1 MGAGYLRSMSITDLL
16 EGLHLDSS
24 GILGRNLL
32 PDFLG
37 QGTVNDVGALDHGG
51 GGCWALDRSSRSVI
65 ICHDEE
71 GSTLGGALALKENPV
86 LGERT

>member
-51 GGCWALDRSSRSVI
+51 GWM
-65 ICHDEE
+65 
-71 GSTLGGALALKENPV
+71 LGLRPKFAQCDYLP
-86 LGERT
+86 